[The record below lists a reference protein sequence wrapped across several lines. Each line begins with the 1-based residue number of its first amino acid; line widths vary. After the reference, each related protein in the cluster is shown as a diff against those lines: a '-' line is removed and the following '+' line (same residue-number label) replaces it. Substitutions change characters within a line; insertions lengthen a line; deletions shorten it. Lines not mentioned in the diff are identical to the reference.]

1 LVRWPILTIYQIVR
15 KFDVLLPPA
24 FGRSAPSALYDAN
37 EGCRN
42 ICQSRWQSGTIN
54 WILRML
60 GPQPSRWHRCTSF
73 TVTDSRSSYENVAAA
88 EEEDWKARGRLRAAL
103 RGFREVDAQMLEL
116 VLWGLR

>member
-1 LVRWPILTIYQIVR
+1 
-15 KFDVLLPPA
+15 
-24 FGRSAPSALYDAN
+24 
-37 EGCRN
+37 
-42 ICQSRWQSGTIN
+42 
-54 WILRML
+54 ML

-116 VLWGLR
+116 VLWGYDDDNAANEALQRQFDQIVRQG